1 MKMCSNKI
9 WQITV
14 LLLVVLAGI
23 DSHAQTGTIE
33 NPFLLGRYGNTFSLT
48 EHKSIGEV
56 LPLPDSPGIVVY
68 YSLELSNPMILFF
81 DFDNNQGQ
89 LEIFSSVNANPQL
102 IESTTGNED
111 NGIELSAGNYIIHAQ
126 FIPNNEDE
134 ALSFTIT
141 GIKSIE
147 SELDEPKVYYDAGT
161 VGKNYVRKRTYLTA
175 DGSQYVEETQY
186 VDGLGRPSQ
195 RVLTG
200 GSPTGGDLVWRY
212 GYDSSGRQTHEW
224 LPGVVSS
231 GTGGYASP
239 STVDYGIYGN
249 DSAPFSLTK
258 YEASPLN
265 RPIKKFGPGAEWQ
278 NSDIGVDLSY
288 DVNDSTVREHRCYIY
303 IADATSDTP
312 EKTTVTMHCKGQYP
326 SGSLFINTIVD
337 EDGRTL
343 LTFTDGFG
351 SKKLERR
358 LVGDGNY
365 ADTYYVYDILDNLT
379 AVLPPEA
386 SNRLQQVGTWTSESA
401 TLRDSCFLYRY
412 DGFNRVVGKKLPG
425 CAETVI
431 SYDHA
436 DRPLLWQDGN
446 LKAKGQWGFHL
457 YDPLGREVMTGVCTS
472 SDYDVSTS
480 IRARKIYVPDSSL
493 LEDIPFQSPNELN
506 IPIPQETP
514 SQQLCGFDLY
524 GITLVNPKVHTITYY
539 DDYSFIGQRGVP
551 GENHMGFRPVGNVT
565 ECHPTVKC
573 RMAGRLTAVPKWTVS
588 DSTQFLATA
597 YYYDSR
603 GRMIQ
608 SVSAN
613 RLGGFDR
620 VTTEYDFVGRPV
632 ATELTHTT
640 TSDTVGIRQQWARTF
655 DPHGRE
661 LTVRHRLGE
670 GEWTLLSETT
680 YDAVGRP
687 QTVTTGPV
695 ESTQQY
701 DIRSRPLAS
710 TSDRY
715 SQWLDFTPG
724 GNVCRMKWM
733 TTISGEVQRQ
743 YDFSY
748 DGLSRLTSAK
758 YSDASGG
765 TDHYSTAY
773 EYDLNSNVTSL
784 TRRGYRET
792 VNREKLYGDIDLL
805 NYEYYGN
812 KVARI
817 TDDAPE
823 LSYINAYHFTDG
835 ADEDI
840 EYTYDGNGNT
850 VSDLNRGITYTT
862 YDINNRPRCIKF
874 ASGAETRYI
883 YDATGVK
890 LRTEHVIPEVPPLLP
905 GLGEIDAV
913 SRDSVET
920 IGGSGNINVGGLLNL
935 FANNTSSST
944 VGNNPSVNGMPA
956 LPDTTA
962 IRGGIGSIV
971 DGDFTSRFDYTVVS
985 ATDYC
990 GPFVYENGMLDRIN
1004 LYNGY
1009 LSYRSRTGSR
1019 LDVPEYHFYLRDHL
1033 GNNRMDINAAN
1044 QRNNQ
1049 AMHYY
1054 PFGLPFYT
1062 DSRVTS
1068 DSRSGSQRW
1077 LFGNKELDRT
1087 SGLDLYDFEARAY
1100 DPTIIRFRRPDD
1112 FAFKYQSTSP
1122 YTYCL
1127 NNPLNTIDPDGRKII
1142 FVNGKIGGGSPSAG
1156 APYWNGV
1163 NSNFV
1168 KGAKITFND
1177 FKVAFTDTDYNWFS
1191 TAKSREQAGYEYA
1204 KENYS
1209 EWISNMSS
1217 YETFKIISHSMG
1229 GAFSKGIEKYL
1240 KEMGHKVVYNIMINT
1255 FQVDKIDN
1263 SRSNGTIYIDYQN
1276 TNDPVLFWFDIN
1288 LGLGEL
1294 KDANITIR
1302 EKCEDQGLKFIHR
1315 SPINL
1320 GYYFWEKIKRT
1331 LSKEK

>member
-1 MKMCSNKI
+1 M
-9 WQITV
+9 
-14 LLLVVLAGI
+14 
-23 DSHAQTGTIE
+23 
-33 NPFLLGRYGNTFSLT
+33 
-48 EHKSIGEV
+48 
-56 LPLPDSPGIVVY
+56 
-68 YSLELSNPMILFF
+68 YS
-81 DFDNNQGQ
+81 
-89 LEIFSSVNANPQL
+89 
-102 IESTTGNED
+102 
-111 NGIELSAGNYIIHAQ
+111 
-126 FIPNNEDE
+126 
-134 ALSFTIT
+134 
-141 GIKSIE
+141 
-147 SELDEPKVYYDAGT
+147 
-161 VGKNYVRKRTYLTA
+161 
-175 DGSQYVEETQY
+175 
-186 VDGLGRPSQ
+186 
-195 RVLTG
+195 
-200 GSPTGGDLVWRY
+200 
-212 GYDSSGRQTHEW
+212 
-224 LPGVVSS
+224 
-231 GTGGYASP
+231 
-239 STVDYGIYGN
+239 
-249 DSAPFSLTK
+249 
-258 YEASPLN
+258 
-265 RPIKKFGPGAEWQ
+265 
-278 NSDIGVDLSY
+278 
-288 DVNDSTVREHRCYIY
+288 
-303 IADATSDTP
+303 
-312 EKTTVTMHCKGQYP
+312 
-326 SGSLFINTIVD
+326 
-337 EDGRTL
+337 
-343 LTFTDGFG
+343 
-351 SKKLERR
+351 
-358 LVGDGNY
+358 
-365 ADTYYVYDILDNLT
+365 
-379 AVLPPEA
+379 
-386 SNRLQQVGTWTSESA
+386 
-401 TLRDSCFLYRY
+401 
-412 DGFNRVVGKKLPG
+412 
-425 CAETVI
+425 
-431 SYDHA
+431 
-436 DRPLLWQDGN
+436 
-446 LKAKGQWGFHL
+446 
-457 YDPLGREVMTGVCTS
+457 
-472 SDYDVSTS
+472 
-480 IRARKIYVPDSSL
+480 
-493 LEDIPFQSPNELN
+493 
-506 IPIPQETP
+506 
-514 SQQLCGFDLY
+514 
-524 GITLVNPKVHTITYY
+524 YY

-850 VSDLNRGITYTT
+850 VSDLNRGITCTT
-862 YDINNRPRCIKF
+862 YDINNRPRSIKF

-905 GLGEIDAV
+905 GRGEIDAV
-913 SRDSVET
+913 SSDSVGT
-920 IGGSGNINVGGLLNL
+920 IGGDINIGGLPNL
-935 FANNTSSST
+935 FATNTSNSSS
-944 VGNNPSVNGMPA
+944 GNNPSINGMPA

-962 IRGGIGSIV
+962 ISGGRGSIV

-990 GPFVYENGMLDRIN
+990 GPFVYENGVLDRIN
-1004 LYNGY
+1004 LDNGY

-1068 DSRSGSQRW
+1068 DSRSGLQRW

-1112 FAFKYQSTSP
+1112 LAFKYQSTSH

-1127 NNPLNTIDPDGRKII
+1127 NNPLLFHDPDGKDAI
-1142 FVNGKIGGGSPSAG
+1142 
-1156 APYWNGV
+1156 
-1163 NSNFV
+1163 
-1168 KGAKITFND
+1168 ITFSGNTITISANIYLVGTYATASLAKLFYTDIMNNWGKFTQYNYNGTNYRINWDINVLVKQYDEPYNYNGRNNYIEVYQRVRSKILRNNHGVIRSKSNYPHMPFKKNNPMSHEFGHILGLKDRYSGTAAHPGWDNNIMGEEAGKGEVTLKNIDAILQPGLKYYHTSEQRKKAIEYPLIND
-1177 FKVAFTDTDYNWFS
+1177 FFSWWNYNWMLNY
-1191 TAKSREQAGYEYA
+1191 KNRER
-1204 KENYS
+1204 K
-1209 EWISNMSS
+1209 
-1217 YETFKIISHSMG
+1217 
-1229 GAFSKGIEKYL
+1229 
-1240 KEMGHKVVYNIMINT
+1240 
-1255 FQVDKIDN
+1255 
-1263 SRSNGTIYIDYQN
+1263 
-1276 TNDPVLFWFDIN
+1276 
-1288 LGLGEL
+1288 
-1294 KDANITIR
+1294 
-1302 EKCEDQGLKFIHR
+1302 
-1315 SPINL
+1315 
-1320 GYYFWEKIKRT
+1320 
-1331 LSKEK
+1331 